1 MLADTRNQEKTMRL
15 SVVCARLMAA
25 AMACAAIGGWA
36 QPYPAKPIRII
47 VPFPAGGTADIMARV
62 VGQKMTE
69 TWGQQVLID
78 NRSGA
83 GGNIA
88 ADLAARS
95 APDGYTL
102 FLCTVG
108 THAVHQ
114 TLYEKLSFDPI
125 KDFSAVAYIA
135 GVPNVVVVHPSIPV
149 KSVKELIGFIKA
161 RPGQI
166 NFGSSGTGSSV
177 HMSGEML
184 KVMAGL
190 DMTHIPYKGNPQ
202 AVTDLMAG
210 QIELMI
216 TNMPSVIP
224 YIQSG
229 RLRALAVTTKARSPA
244 LPDLPTM
251 EEAGLPGYES
261 SAWFGLVS
269 PAAVPRDIVSKL
281 NAEVMRIVGLED
293 VKRNL
298 ASQGAYPL
306 VMTPEEFGA
315 FMKAETAKWAKIVKA
330 SGARAD

>member
-1 MLADTRNQEKTMRL
+1 MSKKLWTTGVLAALMLATP
-15 SVVCARLMAA
+15 AF
-25 AMACAAIGGWA
+25 A
-36 QPYPAKPIRII
+36 QYPAKPIRII
-47 VPFPAGGTADIMARV
+47 VPFPAGGSADIMARV

-69 TWGQQVLID
+69 TWGQQMVID
-78 NRSGA
+78 NRPGA

-88 ADLAARS
+88 AEVAAKS

-108 THAVHQ
+108 THAIHQ
-114 TLYEKLSFDPI
+114 TLYDKLPFDPM

-149 KSVKELIGFIKA
+149 KSVKELIAFIKT

-166 NFGSSGTGSSV
+166 NFGSPGAGSSV

-202 AVTDLMAG
+202 AVTDLVAG
-210 QIELMI
+210 QIQLMI
-216 TNMPSVIP
+216 TNMPPVVP

-229 RLRALAVTTKARSPA
+229 RLRALAVTTKTRSLA

-269 PAAVPRDIVSKL
+269 PAAVPRDIVNKL
-281 NAEVMRIVGLED
+281 NAEVVRIVGLED
-293 VKRNL
+293 VKRSL
-298 ASQGAYPL
+298 ASQGADPL
-306 VMTPEEFGA
+306 VMTPDEFGA
-315 FMKAETAKWAKIVKA
+315 FMRAETAKWAKIIKA

>member
-1 MLADTRNQEKTMRL
+1 M
-15 SVVCARLMAA
+15 
-25 AMACAAIGGWA
+25 
-36 QPYPAKPIRII
+36 
-47 VPFPAGGTADIMARV
+47 
-62 VGQKMTE
+62 
-69 TWGQQVLID
+69 
-78 NRSGA
+78 
-83 GGNIA
+83 
-88 ADLAARS
+88 
-95 APDGYTL
+95 
-102 FLCTVG
+102 
-108 THAVHQ
+108 
-114 TLYEKLSFDPI
+114 
-125 KDFSAVAYIA
+125 
-135 GVPNVVVVHPSIPV
+135 VHPSIPAT
-149 KSVKELIGFIKA
+149 SVSELIAFIKA
-161 RPGQI
+161 RPGRI

-190 DMTHIPYKGNPQ
+190 DMTHVPYKGNPQ

-251 EEAGLPGYES
+251 EEAGVSGYES
-261 SAWFGLVS
+261 SAWFGLLS
-269 PAAVPRDIVSKL
+269 PAAVPRDVVGKL
-281 NAEVMRIVGLED
+281 NAEVVRIVGLED

-306 VMTPEEFGA
+306 AMTPDEFGA
-315 FMKAETAKWAKIVKA
+315 FMKGETAKWAKIVRA

>member
-1 MLADTRNQEKTMRL
+1 MRL
-15 SVVCARLMAA
+15 TVVCVRLMVAA
-25 AMACAAIGGWA
+25 AACVAIGCWA
-36 QPYPAKPIRII
+36 QPSSTGSGLAYPAKPIRII

-69 TWGQQVLID
+69 TWGPQVVID
-78 NRSGA
+78 NRAGA

-88 ADLAARS
+88 AELAAKS

-108 THAVHQ
+108 THAIHQ
-114 TLYEKLSFDPI
+114 TLYGKLTFDPI

-135 GVPNVVVVHPSIPV
+135 GVPNVAVVHPSIPV
-149 KSVKELIGFIKA
+149 KSVKELIAFIKA

-166 NFGSSGTGSSV
+166 NFGSPGIGTSV
-177 HMSGEML
+177 HMSGELL

-190 DMTHIPYKGNPQ
+190 NMIHVAYKGNPQ

-261 SAWFGLVS
+261 SAWFGLVGQ
-269 PAAVPRDIVSKL
+269 AAVPREIVNKL
-281 NAEVMRIVGLED
+281 NVEVVRVVRLAD

-298 ASQGAYPL
+298 ASQGADPL
-306 VMTPEEFGA
+306 VMTPDEFGA
-315 FMKAETAKWAKIVKA
+315 FMKTETAKWGKVVKA

>member
-1 MLADTRNQEKTMRL
+1 MRIL
-15 SVVCARLMAA
+15 QRITVAA
-25 AMACAAIGGWA
+25 LIAAGFGVAVACAVVGAWA
-36 QPYPAKPIRII
+36 QPYPTKPIRVI

-62 VGQKMTE
+62 VGQKLTE
-69 TWGQQVLID
+69 SWRQQVVID

-88 ADLAARS
+88 AELAAKS

-102 FLCTVG
+102 FLCVVG
-108 THAVHQ
+108 THAIHQ
-114 TLYEKLSFDPI
+114 TLYSKLPFDPI
-125 KDFSAVAYIA
+125 KDFSAIAYIA

-149 KSVKELIGFIKA
+149 KSVKELIAFIKA

-166 NFGSSGTGSSV
+166 NFGSPGNGTSV

-190 DMTHIPYKGNPQ
+190 DMTHVAYKGNPQ

-229 RLRALAVTTKARSPA
+229 RLRALAVTTRARSPA
-244 LPDLPTM
+244 SIRRSRPWVGSRSRLRCCHREWRPIRTAPILR
-251 EEAGLPGYES
+251 EARDS
-261 SAWFGLVS
+261 SAPPGTARGFSTSRSSS
-269 PAAVPRDIVSKL
+269 PSRARSPTATTIR
-281 NAEVMRIVGLED
+281 
-293 VKRNL
+293 
-298 ASQGAYPL
+298 ASSSPL
-306 VMTPEEFGA
+306 RCWCG
-315 FMKAETAKWAKIVKA
+315 
-330 SGARAD
+330 

>member
-88 ADLAARS
+88 ADLAAKS

-149 KSVKELIGFIKA
+149 RSVKELIGFIKA
-161 RPGQI
+161 RPGRI

-269 PAAVPRDIVSKL
+269 PAAVPRNIVSKL

-306 VMTPEEFGA
+306 VMTPDEFGA

>member
-1 MLADTRNQEKTMRL
+1 MRI
-15 SVVCARLMAA
+15 SVACARLMVAA
-25 AMACAAIGGWA
+25 VACAAIGGWA
-36 QPYPAKPIRII
+36 QSYPAKPIRII

-69 TWGQQVLID
+69 TWGQQVVID

-88 ADLAARS
+88 AELAAKS

-102 FLCTVG
+102 FLCVVG
-108 THAVHQ
+108 THAIHQ
-114 TLYEKLSFDPI
+114 SLYSKLPFDPI

-149 KSVKELIGFIKA
+149 KSVKELIAFIKA

-166 NFGSSGTGSSV
+166 NFGSSGTGTSV

-190 DMTHIPYKGNPQ
+190 DMTHIAYKGNPQ

-229 RLRALAVTTKARSPA
+229 RLRALAVTGSARSPA

-251 EEAGLPGYES
+251 QEAGLPGYES

-281 NAEVMRIVGLED
+281 NAEVVRIVGLAD

-298 ASQGAYPL
+298 ASQGADPL
-306 VMTPEEFGA
+306 VMTPDEFGA

>member
-1 MLADTRNQEKTMRL
+1 MRP
-15 SVVCARLMAA
+15 SVVCARLIAA
-25 AMACAAIGGWA
+25 TLACVAIGGWA

-88 ADLAARS
+88 ADLAAKS

-102 FLCTVG
+102 FLCVVG
-108 THAVHQ
+108 THAIHQ
-114 TLYEKLSFDPI
+114 SLYSKLPFDPI

-149 KSVKELIGFIKA
+149 KSVKELIAFVKA
-161 RPGQI
+161 RPGQV
-166 NFGSSGTGSSV
+166 NFGSPGAGSSV

-210 QIELMI
+210 QIQLMI
-216 TNMPSVIP
+216 TNMPAVVP

-229 RLRALAVTTKARSPA
+229 RLRALAVTTKTRSLA

-269 PAAVPRDIVSKL
+269 PAAVSRDIVDRL
-281 NAEVMRIVGLED
+281 NAEVARIVGLAD
-293 VKRNL
+293 VKRSL
-298 ASQGAYPL
+298 AGQGADPR
-306 VMTPEEFGA
+306 VMT
-315 FMKAETAKWAKIVKA
+315 
-330 SGARAD
+330 

>member
-1 MLADTRNQEKTMRL
+1 
-15 SVVCARLMAA
+15 MAA
-25 AMACAAIGGWA
+25 AAACAAIGCWA

-69 TWGQQVLID
+69 TWGPQVVID
-78 NRSGA
+78 NRAGA

-88 ADLAARS
+88 AELAAKS

-108 THAVHQ
+108 THAIHQ
-114 TLYEKLSFDPI
+114 TLYSKLAFDPI

-135 GVPNVVVVHPSIPV
+135 GVPNVAVVHPSIPV
-149 KSVKELIGFIKA
+149 KSVKELIAFIKA
-161 RPGQI
+161 RPGQV
-166 NFGSSGTGSSV
+166 NFGSPGTGTSV

-190 DMTHIPYKGNPQ
+190 NMTHIAYKGNPQ

-261 SAWFGLVS
+261 SAWFGLVGQV
-269 PAAVPRDIVSKL
+269 AVPRDIVSKL
-281 NAEVMRIVGLED
+281 NTEVVRIVRLAD

-298 ASQGAYPL
+298 AGQGADPL
-306 VMTPEEFGA
+306 VMTPDEFGA
-315 FMKAETAKWAKIVKA
+315 FMKAETAKWGKVVKA

>member
-1 MLADTRNQEKTMRL
+1 MRL

-47 VPFPAGGTADIMARV
+47 VPFPAGGTADIMGRV

-88 ADLAARS
+88 AELAAKS

-114 TLYEKLSFDPI
+114 TLYEKLPFDPI

-166 NFGSSGTGSSV
+166 NFGSSGPGSSV

-306 VMTPEEFGA
+306 VMTPDEFGA

>member
-1 MLADTRNQEKTMRL
+1 MLAHTRNQEKTMRL

-88 ADLAARS
+88 AELAARS

-114 TLYEKLSFDPI
+114 TLYEKLPFDPI
-125 KDFSAVAYIA
+125 KDFAAVAYIA

-281 NAEVMRIVGLED
+281 NAEVVRVVGLED

-298 ASQGAYPL
+298 ASQGAYPI
-306 VMTPEEFGA
+306 VMTPGEFGA

-330 SGARAD
+330 SGTRAD

>member
-1 MLADTRNQEKTMRL
+1 MLAHTRNQEKTMRL

-47 VPFPAGGTADIMARV
+47 VPFPAGGSADIMARV
-62 VGQKMTE
+62 VGQKMSE

-88 ADLAARS
+88 ADLAAKS

-161 RPGQI
+161 RPGRI

-281 NAEVMRIVGLED
+281 NAEVKRIVGLED

-298 ASQGAYPL
+298 ASQGAYSL
-306 VMTPEEFGA
+306 IMTPDEFGA

>member
-1 MLADTRNQEKTMRL
+1 MLAHTRNQEKTMRL

-88 ADLAARS
+88 ADLAAKS

-149 KSVKELIGFIKA
+149 KSVKELIAFIKA

-224 YIQSG
+224 YIHSG

-269 PAAVPRDIVSKL
+269 PAAVLREIVSKL
-281 NAEVMRIVGLED
+281 NAEVIRIVGLED

>member
-1 MLADTRNQEKTMRL
+1 MNPPVPRAVPTRKPGRGNLLSALALAL
-15 SVVCARLMAA
+15 SFAA
-25 AMACAAIGGWA
+25 AAIPASA
-36 QPYPAKPIRII
+36 QYTTKPIRII

-88 ADLAARS
+88 ADLAAKS

-114 TLYEKLSFDPI
+114 TLYEKLPFDPI

-161 RPGQI
+161 RPGRI
-166 NFGSSGTGSSV
+166 NFGSAGTGSSV

-190 DMTHIPYKGNPQ
+190 DMTHIPC
-202 AVTDLMAG
+202 
-210 QIELMI
+210 
-216 TNMPSVIP
+216 
-224 YIQSG
+224 
-229 RLRALAVTTKARSPA
+229 
-244 LPDLPTM
+244 
-251 EEAGLPGYES
+251 
-261 SAWFGLVS
+261 

-306 VMTPEEFGA
+306 AMTPDEFGA
-315 FMKAETAKWAKIVKA
+315 FMKAETAKWAKVVKA

>member
-1 MLADTRNQEKTMRL
+1 MRL

-25 AMACAAIGGWA
+25 IVACAAIGGWA
-36 QPYPAKPIRII
+36 QPYPTKSIRII

-69 TWGQQVLID
+69 TWSQQVVID
-78 NRSGA
+78 NRAGA

-88 ADLAARS
+88 AEVAAKS

-108 THAVHQ
+108 THAIHQ
-114 TLYEKLSFDPI
+114 TLYSKLAFDPI

-149 KSVKELIGFIKA
+149 KSVKELIAFIKA
-161 RPGQI
+161 RPGQV
-166 NFGSSGTGSSV
+166 NFGSPGTGSSV

-190 DMTHIPYKGNPQ
+190 NMTHIAYKGNPQ

-229 RLRALAVTTKARSPA
+229 RLRALAVTIRGRSQA

-261 SAWFGLVS
+261 SAWFGLVG

-281 NAEVMRIVGLED
+281 NAEVVRIVRRAD
-293 VKRNL
+293 VKQNL
-298 ASQGAYPL
+298 ASQGADPL
-306 VMTPEEFGA
+306 VMTPDEFDA
-315 FMKAETAKWAKIVKA
+315 FMRAETAKWAKIVKA

>member
-1 MLADTRNQEKTMRL
+1 MRL
-15 SVVCARLMAA
+15 SVVCACLMAA
-25 AMACAAIGGWA
+25 AMVCAAIDGWA

-47 VPFPAGGTADIMARV
+47 VPFPAGGSADIMARV
-62 VGQKMTE
+62 VGQKITE
-69 TWGQQVLID
+69 RWGQQVVID

-88 ADLAARS
+88 AELAAKS

-108 THAVHQ
+108 THAIHQ
-114 TLYEKLSFDPI
+114 TLYGKLPFDPI
-125 KDFSAVAYIA
+125 EDFSAVAYIA

-149 KSVKELIGFIKA
+149 TSVKELIAFIKA

-166 NFGSSGTGSSV
+166 NFGSPGSGSSV

-202 AVTDLMAG
+202 AVTDLVAG
-210 QIELMI
+210 QIQLMI
-216 TNMPSVIP
+216 TNMPPVVP

-229 RLRALAVTTKARSPA
+229 RLRALAVTTKTRSLA

-269 PAAVPRDIVSKL
+269 PAAVPRDIVNKL
-281 NAEVMRIVGLED
+281 NAEVVRIVGLED

-306 VMTPEEFGA
+306 VMTPDEFGA
-315 FMKAETAKWAKIVKA
+315 FMKSETAKWAKVVKA

>member
-1 MLADTRNQEKTMRL
+1 MLAHTRNQVKTMRL

-88 ADLAARS
+88 ADLAAKS

-114 TLYEKLSFDPI
+114 TLYEKLPFDPI

-161 RPGQI
+161 RPGRI

-306 VMTPEEFGA
+306 AMTPDEFGA

>member
-1 MLADTRNQEKTMRL
+1 MLAHTRNQEKTMRF

-149 KSVKELIGFIKA
+149 TSVKELIGFIKA
-161 RPGQI
+161 RPGRI

-306 VMTPEEFGA
+306 VMTPDEFGA
-315 FMKAETAKWAKIVKA
+315 FMKAETSKWAKIVKA

>member
-1 MLADTRNQEKTMRL
+1 MRF

-149 KSVKELIGFIKA
+149 TSVKELIGFIKA
-161 RPGQI
+161 RPGRI

-306 VMTPEEFGA
+306 VMTPDEFGA
-315 FMKAETAKWAKIVKA
+315 FMKTETAKWAKIVKA

>member
-114 TLYEKLSFDPI
+114 TLYEKLPFDPI

-161 RPGQI
+161 RPGRI

>member
-1 MLADTRNQEKTMRL
+1 MNRI
-15 SVVCARLMAA
+15 VGCARLLAA
-25 AMACAAIGGWA
+25 SVAFAAIAAWA
-36 QPYPAKPIRII
+36 QPYPAKPIRVI

-62 VGQKMTE
+62 VGQKMTG
-69 TWGQQVLID
+69 TWGQQVVID
-78 NRSGA
+78 NRAGA

-88 ADLAARS
+88 AELAAKA

-114 TLYEKLSFDPI
+114 TLYKKLPFDPI
-125 KDFSAVAYIA
+125 KDFSAIAYIA
-135 GVPNVVVVHPSIPV
+135 GVPNVVVVHPSIPAKNV
-149 KSVKELIGFIKA
+149 RELIAFIKA

-166 NFGSSGTGSSV
+166 NFGSPGTGTSV

-202 AVTDLMAG
+202 AVTDLLAG
-210 QIELMI
+210 RIELMI

-224 YIQSG
+224 YIRSG
-229 RLRALAVTTKARSPA
+229 KLRALAVTTKDRSPA

-251 EEAGLPGYES
+251 KEAGMPGYES
-261 SAWFGLVS
+261 SAWFGLLGQ
-269 PAAVPRDIVSKL
+269 AAVPRDIVIKV
-281 NAEVMRIVGLED
+281 NAEVVRIVKLAD
-293 VKRNL
+293 VRQNL
-298 ASQGAYPL
+298 ASQGADPL
-306 VMTPEEFGA
+306 VMTPDEFGD
-315 FMKAETAKWAKIVKA
+315 FMKTETAKWAEVVKA

>member
-114 TLYEKLSFDPI
+114 TLYEKLPFDPI

-161 RPGQI
+161 RPGRI
-166 NFGSSGTGSSV
+166 NFGSAGTGSSV